1 VLLMAEKT
9 RALTLTGILSGFIV
23 LCLYAQ
29 SIAPTG
35 RAGFLVLASFL
46 VGAIF
51 LLGGWRWA
59 RGGLVVS
66 LTISFFLVPDK
77 LGLVPF
83 ALLFGPYPLLKN
95 LVERLN
101 RVWLD
106 WVLKLAGFGLLVGVG
121 YALFSP
127 LVPERLRPG
136 AAPVVVV
143 LALVVGF
150 VVYDLLYTGWIQ
162 FFLLRVKPKLRRG
175 GMS

>member
-29 SIAPTG
+29 SIAPTAVPVFWCSRFSGG
-35 RAGFLVLASFL
+35 RHFPARRLAL
-46 VGAIF
+46 GA
-51 LLGGWRWA
+51 R
-59 RGGLVVS
+59 RPGGLVDN
-66 LTISFFLVPDK
+66 SFFLVPDK

-101 RVWLD
+101 RLWLE

-127 LVPERLRPG
+127 LVPERLRTG

>member
-1 VLLMAEKT
+1 MLLMAEKT
-9 RALTLTGILSGFIV
+9 RALTLTGILSGLIV

-51 LLGGWRWA
+51 LLSDWRWA
-59 RGGLVVS
+59 FGGLFVS
-66 LTISFFLVPDK
+66 LVLSFFLVPDK
-77 LGLVPF
+77 LGLMPY

-101 RVWLD
+101 RLWLE
-106 WVLKLAGFGLLVGVG
+106 WMLKLSGFGLLTGVG

-127 LVPERLRPG
+127 LIPARLRAG
-136 AAPVVVV
+136 TAPILVVT
-143 LALVVGF
+143 ALVVGF
-150 VVYDLLYTGWIQ
+150 VVYDLLFTAWIH

-175 GMS
+175 GRS